1 MKNRACRPSLKRQSG
16 AAIVEFAIIGGLL
29 LAFIYAIFEFGR
41 MMFVYNTMQEISRR
55 GAREAAVRWMSDAD
69 QTDIRKYA
77 VFGATRLPGSMEI
90 TDENVKIRYLQAN
103 GVDPVINPPADAGDN
118 MAACNDVLRT
128 ASCVMYVE
136 VKVKDVVFTPLIFK
150 PGSVTVSKP
159 ANTMP
164 EATTVVYAE
173 SLGFTN

>member
-55 GAREAAVRWMSDAD
+55 GAREAAVRWMSSSD
-69 QTDIRKYA
+69 QSDIRKYA
-77 VFGATRLPGSMEI
+77 LFGATTLPGSLEI
-90 TDENVKIRYLQAN
+90 TEDKVHIRYLQSN
-103 GVDPVINPPADAGDN
+103 GVDEVSVPPLDAGDN

-128 ASCVMYVE
+128 TSCIMYVE
-136 VKVKDVVFTPLIFK
+136 VSVRDVQYTPLIFK
-150 PGSVTVSKP
+150 AGSVTVSKP

-164 EATTVVYAE
+164 QATTVVYAE